1 MFYRL
6 KRHPFPVEA
15 HFDHCLVLAFA
26 FPRHV
31 LAPLLP
37 SAMQLDTFAD
47 LGFVAV
53 AIVQTRD
60 LRPAGWPRW
69 LGQDFLLTGYRIF
82 ARYRTNSGRT
92 LRGLRILRSDTDRRR
107 MAFGGNLLTHYNYK
121 HCEAD
126 LRVSA
131 ASLELRLRSD
141 DGRANVDVAADLS
154 PESSLAPVRLPE
166 GSPFTQPTD
175 ARRFAGPLPWTF
187 DYEPQTHSVIR
198 IRGVRQHWD
207 PRLIRAE
214 VRDVSFLHDP
224 MFQNAKPI
232 LASVFYT
239 GGIDY
244 RWERGIVEPQQ
255 DRESA
260 ATAQAGAS

>member
-1 MFYRL
+1 MFHRL

-15 HFDHCLVLAFA
+15 HFDHCLVLAYA
-26 FPRHV
+26 FPREV

-37 SAMQLDTFAD
+37 PPLQLDAFAD

-53 AIVQTRD
+53 AIVQTRN

-69 LGQDFLLTGYRIF
+69 LGQDFLLTGYRVF
-82 ARYRTNSGRT
+82 ARYRTAAGRT

-107 MAFGGNLLTHYNYK
+107 MAFAGNLLTHYNYK
-121 HCEAD
+121 HCQAG

-131 ASLELRLRSD
+131 AALELRLHSD
-141 DGRANVDVAADLS
+141 DGRADVDVAADLS
-154 PESSLAPVRLPE
+154 PDSSLAPAHLPQ
-166 GSPFTQPTD
+166 GSPFTRAVD

-187 DYEPQTHSVIR
+187 DYESQTRSIVR
-198 IRGVRQHWD
+198 IQGVRQHWE
-207 PRLIRAE
+207 PRLVRAE
-214 VRDVSFLHDP
+214 VRQVSFLRDP

-239 GGIDY
+239 AGIDY
-244 RWERGIVEPQQ
+244 RWERGIVEAQPIDAPADH
-255 DRESA
+255 DRQGA
-260 ATAQAGAS
+260 A